1 MAARRDRSTSPFFRC
16 SAVFNF
22 DHHMTNHF
30 LDIENVVLEFV
41 FYLCF

>member
-1 MAARRDRSTSPFFRC
+1 MTVRPAPSFV
-16 SAVFNF
+16 AVFNF
-22 DHHMTNHF
+22 DHHTTNHF